1 MRPLPAVNFR
11 QVKRALERLGFEE
24 VRSAGSHFA
33 FRKAGVGTVIVPYR
47 SSGSIPKG
55 TVRHILHRAHLTDQ
69 EFIAAL

>member
-1 MRPLPAVNFR
+1 MPALPSVNFR

-55 TVRHILHRAHLTDQ
+55 TLRHILQRAHLTEQ
-69 EFIAAL
+69 QFLAAL

>member
-1 MRPLPAVNFR
+1 MHPLPSVSFR

-33 FRKAGVGTVIVPYR
+33 FHKSGVGTVIVPYR

-55 TVRHILHRAHLTDQ
+55 TLRHIIQRARLTEQ
-69 EFIAAL
+69 QFIAAL